1 MAWWT
6 NMFRGNSDDDE
17 IHTQEV
23 PLSTVYRW
31 YLYDTELVDNVND
44 LAEMVGL
51 SRISEEGESKE
62 QEDSKT
68 RVAAIAPLF
77 PFLESI
83 ADVSAKSLCALH
95 LTELLSSEEDVD
107 DHELEHRTESMMDV
121 YKAVALSTLMGAF
134 SIGLHLGM
142 IETNTV
148 NSDVLEFGE
157 IDE

>member
-6 NMFRGNSDDDE
+6 NVFKGNSDDEE
-17 IHTQEV
+17 ISTQEI

-51 SRISEEGESKE
+51 SRISEEGECKE
-62 QEDSKT
+62 IEDSED
-68 RVAAIAPLF
+68 RVKSVAPLF

-83 ADVSAKSLCALH
+83 ADISAKSLVALH
-95 LTELLSSEEDVD
+95 LAEALSSDDME
-107 DHELEHRTESMMDV
+107 DHELEQHGDAIMAV

>member
-6 NMFRGNSDDDE
+6 NMFRGESEDE

-62 QEDSKT
+62 QEDSKA
-68 RVAAIAPLF
+68 RIAAIAPLF

-83 ADVSAKSLCALH
+83 SDVSAKSLCALH
-95 LTELLSSEEDVD
+95 LTELLSSEKDVD
-107 DHELEHRTESMMDV
+107 DEELEERSEAMMSV

-142 IETNTV
+142 IDTNTV
-148 NSDVLEFGE
+148 KSDVIEFGE

>member
-1 MAWWT
+1 MSI
-6 NMFRGNSDDDE
+6 FRRKNKDE
-17 IHTQEV
+17 FEVTTQEI

-62 QEDSKT
+62 LEDSGD
-68 RVAAIAPLF
+68 RVKAIAPLF

-83 ADVSAKSLCALH
+83 ADISAKSLVALH
-95 LTELLSSEEDVD
+95 LAEALDSEKLGD
-107 DHELEHRTESMMDV
+107 DELEQHGDAIMAV

-142 IETNTV
+142 IETSTV
-148 NSDVLEFGE
+148 KADVVDFGGLNE
-157 IDE
+157 

>member
-1 MAWWT
+1 MSI
-6 NMFRGNSDDDE
+6 FRRNKKDE
-17 IHTQEV
+17 FEITTQEV

-31 YLYDTELVDNVND
+31 YLYDTELVDNIND

-62 QEDSKT
+62 LEDSGD
-68 RVAAIAPLF
+68 RVKAVAPLF

-83 ADVSAKSLCALH
+83 ADISAKSLVALH
-95 LTELLSSEEDVD
+95 LAEAINSDDME
-107 DHELEHRTESMMDV
+107 DHELEKHGDEILAV

-148 NSDVLEFGE
+148 GADVLDFGG

>member
-6 NMFRGNSDDDE
+6 KFVGNPEDE
-17 IHTQEV
+17 IYSQKV
-23 PLSTVYRW
+23 PLSTVSRW

-62 QEDSKT
+62 QEDSKA
-68 RVAAIAPLF
+68 RVAVVAPIF
-77 PFLESI
+77 PFLEFIS
-83 ADVSAKSLCALH
+83 DVSAKSLCALH
-95 LTELLSSEEDVD
+95 LTELLSSEDEVD
-107 DHELEHRTESMMDV
+107 DKELEERSEAMMSV

-134 SIGLHLGM
+134 SIGLHLG
-142 IETNTV
+142 IITTDTINT
-148 NSDVLEFGE
+148 DVSEFGE

>member
-1 MAWWT
+1 MSV
-6 NMFRGNSDDDE
+6 FRRKKKE
-17 IHTQEV
+17 EFEVTTQEV

-31 YLYDTELVDNVND
+31 YLYDTELVDNIND

-62 QEDSKT
+62 LEDSGD
-68 RVAAIAPLF
+68 RVKAIAPLF

-83 ADVSAKSLCALH
+83 ADISAKSLVALH
-95 LTELLSSEEDVD
+95 LAEALSSEDME
-107 DHELEHRTESMMDV
+107 DHELEQHGDAMMAV

-148 NSDVLEFGE
+148 GADVLDLGGK
-157 IDE
+157 DE